1 MRPWPDTLVGRT
13 VVVLLAGVL
22 LSNVIG
28 VVVYSGERRELLTSA
43 RSRELA
49 QRVVGAA
56 TALEQVRPEQRS
68 RLVRQ
73 FRGRFVRMFW
83 SRTPVAE
90 PVALDWRTRP
100 IRGALMAELGDGDD
114 DRLRLSYGQRPDPRT
129 FPGSPPETEF
139 RSHHTGPGGR
149 GMGRMARWHW
159 GEALLGSLRLS
170 DGSWLNFA
178 IPLPPFQPFW
188 ETRIFL
194 LILGTTL
201 VALAVSIW
209 AVRRASAPLSVF
221 TSAADRLGLDMNA
234 PPLTEEGPREVRQ
247 ASQAFNNMQRRLQR
261 FVRDRTQMLAAISHD
276 LRTPITRLKLRAEL
290 IEDEQQQKKMLSDL
304 DEMEAM
310 IAATLSF
317 ARDEFAHEP
326 RAALDLAALLQTVCD
341 EAADAAAAA
350 DTADT
355 AASYDGPARFAFTGR
370 PTALKRAFANLID
383 NAVKYGGG
391 ARVALAMAQGTVSV
405 TVDDDGPGIAEAEFD
420 RVFDP
425 FYRIESS
432 RSRETGG
439 VGLGLAV
446 VRSVVRG
453 HGGDI
458 TLANRPE
465 GGLRATVVLPT
476 GGEGVGTR

>member
-28 VVVYSGERRELLTSA
+28 VVVYSGERQDLLTSA

-68 RLVRQ
+68 RLVRR

-90 PVALDWRTRP
+90 PGPVDWRTRS
-100 IRGALMAELGDGDD
+100 IRRALLDELGDGAD
-114 DRLRLSYGQRPDPRT
+114 DRLRLSYGREPEQRM
-129 FPGSPPETEF
+129 FPGSREPSEF
-139 RSHHTGPGGR
+139 ASRHAGPRGR
-149 GMGRMARWHW
+149 GMMRGAHWHP
-159 GEALLGSLRLS
+159 GEVLTGSLGLS
-170 DGSWLNFA
+170 DGSWLNFG

-341 EAADAAAAA
+341 EAADAADATDA
-350 DTADT
+350 

-405 TVDDDGPGIAEAEFD
+405 TVDDDGPGIAEVEFD

-446 VRSVVRG
+446 VRSVIRG

-465 GGLRATVVLPT
+465 GGLRAIVVLPT

>member
-1 MRPWPDTLVGRT
+1 
-13 VVVLLAGVL
+13 
-22 LSNVIG
+22 
-28 VVVYSGERRELLTSA
+28 
-43 RSRELA
+43 
-49 QRVVGAA
+49 
-56 TALEQVRPEQRS
+56 
-68 RLVRQ
+68 
-73 FRGRFVRMFW
+73 
-83 SRTPVAE
+83 
-90 PVALDWRTRP
+90 
-100 IRGALMAELGDGDD
+100 
-114 DRLRLSYGQRPDPRT
+114 
-129 FPGSPPETEF
+129 
-139 RSHHTGPGGR
+139 
-149 GMGRMARWHW
+149 
-159 GEALLGSLRLS
+159 
-170 DGSWLNFA
+170 
-178 IPLPPFQPFW
+178 
-188 ETRIFL
+188 
-194 LILGTTL
+194 
-201 VALAVSIW
+201 
-209 AVRRASAPLSVF
+209 VF

-247 ASQAFNNMQRRLQR
+247 ASHAFNNMQRRLQR

-341 EAADAAAAA
+341 EAADAA
-350 DTADT
+350 D

-383 NAVKYGGG
+383 NAVKYGAA
-391 ARVALAMAQGTVSV
+391 ARVALTVAQGTVSV
-405 TVDDDGPGIAEAEFD
+405 AIDDDGPGIAEAEFD

-465 GGLRATVVLPT
+465 GGLRATVVLPM